1 MSLTI
6 QTKNLVKI
14 YGSRTVVNNVSF
26 NVHQGEI
33 VGLLGPN
40 GAGKT
45 TSFYQVVGLIKP
57 DEGEVFLNDINIT
70 KLPMYKRAQMGIGYL
85 PQEASV
91 FRKLSVEDNIS
102 AVLEMTKLSKAEQK
116 AKLESLL
123 DEFRLQKVRK
133 NNGDTLSGGE
143 RRRTEIA
150 RALAV
155 DPKFILLDEPFA
167 GVDPIAVEDIQ
178 AIVAKLKFKNIGI
191 LITDHNVNETLS
203 ICDRAYL
210 LIDGKI
216 FEHGTA
222 EELAGNEQ
230 VRRLYLGR
238 NFELKRK
245 DYLHDEAEAAEENE
259 QGFKTSYE
267 NIIDKLIQE
276 TDKNIALL
284 DKIGIYK
291 LNFTLTSDINLP
303 DYSTFLNEVKTA
315 IDNNKDSNDSIRTL
329 LYKLPDISADTYKKS
344 FAIYDNVIMIA
355 FIFSFLGVGLFGM
368 LYIYIYYASKFKEL
382 KNKMQDIKRLI
393 SEIQLQIHAKNN

>member
-1 MSLTI
+1 MKHFTLSLTI
-6 QTKNLVKI
+6 QTKNLVKT
-14 YGSRTVVNNVSF
+14 YGSRTVVKDVSF
-26 NVHQGEI
+26 NLTQGEI

-57 DEGEVFLNDINIT
+57 DRGEVYLNELNIT

-91 FRKLSVEDNIS
+91 FRKLSVEDNVL
-102 AVLEMTKLSKAEQK
+102 AVLEMTKLKKHQQK
-116 AKLESLL
+116 EKLETLL
-123 DEFRLQKVRK
+123 DELRLQHVRK

-178 AIVAKLKFKNIGI
+178 EIIAKLKFKNIGV

-210 LIDGKI
+210 LIDGAI
-216 FEHGTA
+216 FKHGTA
-222 EELAGNEQ
+222 EELAGDEQ

-245 DYLHDEAEAAEENE
+245 DYLHVQAA
-259 QGFKTSYE
+259 Q
-267 NIIDKLIQE
+267 
-276 TDKNIALL
+276 
-284 DKIGIYK
+284 
-291 LNFTLTSDINLP
+291 
-303 DYSTFLNEVKTA
+303 
-315 IDNNKDSNDSIRTL
+315 
-329 LYKLPDISADTYKKS
+329 
-344 FAIYDNVIMIA
+344 
-355 FIFSFLGVGLFGM
+355 
-368 LYIYIYYASKFKEL
+368 
-382 KNKMQDIKRLI
+382 
-393 SEIQLQIHAKNN
+393 